1 MQVRNAV
8 TDGHT
13 RVPRY
18 LRRAMGQV
26 ERAAFAWPNPNRSAE
41 TGTYGEP
48 ELVYTVAFPAAD
60 LFGPPADHT
69 LAADLAESDLEG
81 T

>member
-1 MQVRNAV
+1 MFDVRAESATGLDLRWESEGLGSRPLDSV
-8 TDGHT
+8 RIARESAAIVLRGDWLWKVLRPG
-13 RVPRY
+13 RV
-18 LRRAMGQV
+18 
-26 ERAAFAWPNPNRSAE
+26 
-41 TGTYGEP
+41 
-48 ELVYTVAFPAAD
+48 PAAD